1 MAAPPPRRVS
11 VKGVDGAAW
20 AEPSQRAVLVYPDPL
35 DQAACYFNYCRKHF
49 APAYNMLDGRP
60 LADWNFRDYLFLH
73 ALPSY
78 AKVFLSYQVMSTQV
92 PGSVSIVPH
101 WRLLERPAETLA
113 SMLCHLTGRPG
124 DWPMIEDAV
133 DLSPREPLAAC
144 EHEPG
149 RPLDGTRRRRA
160 SRNRDVRDELLREG
174 LDADLGRDALALLA
188 SLGVGLRDFAAP
200 SGTATTS
207 RLTVA

>member
-113 SMLCHLTGRPG
+113 SMLSQLTRRHVDG
-124 DWPMIEDAV
+124 PMIEDAV
-133 DLSPREPLAAC
+133 DLARRHHLPAVELDL
-144 EHEPG
+144 G
-149 RPLDGTRRRRA
+149 RPLDGTRRGRA
-160 SRNRDVRDELLREG
+160 SRNRTVR
-174 LDADLGRDALALLA
+174 ADT
-188 SLGVGLRDFAAP
+188 F
-200 SGTATTS
+200 
-207 RLTVA
+207 